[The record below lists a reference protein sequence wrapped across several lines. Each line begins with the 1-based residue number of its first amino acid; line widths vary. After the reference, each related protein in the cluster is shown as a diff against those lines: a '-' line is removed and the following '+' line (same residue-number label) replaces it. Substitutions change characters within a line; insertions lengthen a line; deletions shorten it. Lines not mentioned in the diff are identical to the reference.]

1 MGDAQGGVAHLASLL
16 TEDGAQEA
24 LLGGQLGLALRGD
37 LTDEDVT
44 GGDLGADADDAALVQ
59 VSEGFLGDVGD
70 VAGDLFLTE
79 LGLAGVDLVF
89 LDVDRGEDVLFH
101 DATAQDDGVLVV
113 EAFPRHVGDEE
124 VLAERDLTVGGGGAV
139 GQDVA
144 DLDAVA
150 LVHDNA
156 LVGAVTG
163 VGALELLEAVGV
175 AAALVRGDDDQ
186 VRGDLGDDAGV
197 RGEDHFAGV
206 VRGAQLHA
214 GADQRGFRG
223 EQRHGLTLH
232 VRAHEGSVSVVVLQ
246 EGNERRG
253 DGHHLA
259 RGDVHVVDA
268 IAGDQGRVFAGDTAQ
283 DVVFGEGAVG
293 LEGRRGLGDEVAL
306 LVVRGEVADFVGDL
320 AVLDDAVGRL
330 DEAEGVDAR
339 EGRER
344 ADEADVRA
352 FRGLDRAHAAVVR
365 GVDVSNFHAGAV
377 TGQAAGAQGRQ
388 AALVGQAGQRVVLVH
403 ELRELGGSEELLDRG
418 HDGADVDQRLGRDRV
433 RLLGGHALA
442 HGAFH
447 AGEAGADLTLD
458 ELADGADATVGEV
471 VDVVDL
477 DADLDGLTTAGAG
490 EGLVALVEGEEVL
503 DGGDDVLEGEG
514 RGLGVGF
521 DGQLL
526 VDLVAADL
534 GQVVATRVE
543 VEVVE
548 QRLGGV
554 DVRGL
559 AGAQLAV
566 DVEQGLF
573 LRADGV
579 LLEGFKQDRV
589 RGEGVANLGLGHA
602 DGLEEVGDRLLTLAV
617 DAHADGV
624 ALVDLELEPRAAR
637 GDDLRAEGFLVGRA
651 VRELLEVHAGGTH
664 ELGDDDALG
673 AVDNEGTAWGHEREV
688 AHEHGL
694 GLDFAGFVVHELGG
708 HVHGCGVRVVL
719 RLGFLHG
726 VLGGFEAV
734 VVERQAHGACDV
746 LDGGNL
752 VEDFFEAGDVGDV
765 ISAGCLSGFD
775 AGLPRVVT
783 QQPVEA
789 FDLQAQQIGGLEGF
803 TKLGERDAV
812 LGLFGGAVGSQRGS
826 FPA

>member
-1 MGDAQGGVAHLASLL
+1 M
-16 TEDGAQEA
+16 
-24 LLGGQLGLALRGD
+24 
-37 LTDEDVT
+37 
-44 GGDLGADADDAALVQ
+44 
-59 VSEGFLGDVGD
+59 
-70 VAGDLFLTE
+70 
-79 LGLAGVDLVF
+79 
-89 LDVDRGEDVLFH
+89 
-101 DATAQDDGVLVV
+101 
-113 EAFPRHVGDEE
+113 
-124 VLAERDLTVGGGGAV
+124 
-139 GQDVA
+139 
-144 DLDAVA
+144 
-150 LVHDNA
+150 
-156 LVGAVTG
+156 
-163 VGALELLEAVGV
+163 
-175 AAALVRGDDDQ
+175 
-186 VRGDLGDDAGV
+186 
-197 RGEDHFAGV
+197 
-206 VRGAQLHA
+206 
-214 GADQRGFRG
+214 
-223 EQRHGLTLH
+223 
-232 VRAHEGSVSVVVLQ
+232 
-246 EGNERRG
+246 
-253 DGHHLA
+253 
-259 RGDVHVVDA
+259 
-268 IAGDQGRVFAGDTAQ
+268 
-283 DVVFGEGAVG
+283 
-293 LEGRRGLGDEVAL
+293 
-306 LVVRGEVADFVGDL
+306 
-320 AVLDDAVGRL
+320 
-330 DEAEGVDAR
+330 
-339 EGRER
+339 
-344 ADEADVRA
+344 
-352 FRGLDRAHAAVVR
+352 R
-365 GVDVSNFHAGAV
+365 GVDVSNFHARAV
-377 TGQAAGAQGRQ
+377 TGQTAGAQGRQ
-388 AALVGQAGQRVVLVH
+388 TALVGQSGERVVLVH

-442 HGAFH
+442 HGALH
-447 AGEAGADLTLD
+447 AGEAGADLALD

-477 DADLDGLTTAGAG
+477 NADLDGLAIAGAG
-490 EGLVALVEGEEVL
+490 EGLVALVQGEEVL
-503 DGGDDVLEGEG
+503 DGRDDVLEGQG

-534 GQVVATRVE
+534 CQVVATRVE

-573 LRADGV
+573 LRGDRV
-579 LLEGFKQDRV
+579 LLEGLEEDGV
-589 RGEGVANLGLGHA
+589 GGEGVANLGFGHA
-602 DGLEEVGDRLLTLAV
+602 DGLEEVGHRLLTLAV

-624 ALVDLELEPRAAR
+624 ALVDLELEPCATG

-664 ELGDDDALG
+664 ELGDDDTLG
-673 AVDNEGTAWGHEREV
+673 AVDDEGTAGGHEREV

-694 GLDFAGFVVHELGG
+694 GLDFAGLVVHELGG
-708 HVHGCGVRVVL
+708 HVHRCGVRVVL

-746 LDGGNL
+746 LNGGNL

-765 ISAGCLSGFD
+765 TSAGCLCGFD
-775 AGLPRVVT
+775 AGLPRVVA

>member
-1 MGDAQGGVAHLASLL
+1 M
-16 TEDGAQEA
+16 
-24 LLGGQLGLALRGD
+24 
-37 LTDEDVT
+37 
-44 GGDLGADADDAALVQ
+44 
-59 VSEGFLGDVGD
+59 
-70 VAGDLFLTE
+70 
-79 LGLAGVDLVF
+79 
-89 LDVDRGEDVLFH
+89 DRGEDVLFH

-139 GQDVA
+139 SQDVA

-206 VRGAQLHA
+206 VRGAHLHA

-232 VRAHEGSVSVVVLQ
+232 VRAHEGSVRVVVLE

-253 DGHHLA
+253 DGHHLTC
-259 RGDVHVVDA
+259 GHVHVVDA
-268 IAGDQGRVFAGDTAQ
+268 IAGDQGRVFTGDTAQ
-283 DVVFGEGAVG
+283 DVVLGEGAVG

-306 LVVRGEVADFVGDL
+306 LVVRGKVADFVGDL
-320 AVLDDAVGRL
+320 AVRDDAVRRL
-330 DEAEGVDAR
+330 NEAEGVDAR

-352 FRGLDRAHAAVVR
+352 FRGLDRAHTTVVR
-365 GVDVSNFHAGAV
+365 GVDVSNFHARAV
-377 TGQAAGAQGRQ
+377 TRQTAGAQGRQ
-388 AALVGQAGQRVVLVH
+388 TALVGQAGQRVVLVH
-403 ELRELGGSEELLDRG
+403 ELRELGSSEELLDRG

-442 HGAFH
+442 HGALH

-458 ELADGADATVGEV
+458 ELADGADTTVGEV

-477 DADLDGLTTAGAG
+477 NADLDGLAASGAR
-490 EGLVALVEGEEVL
+490 EGLVALVQGEEVL
-503 DGGDDVLEGEG
+503 DGGDDVLEGQG

-534 GQVVATRVE
+534 GEVVATRVE

-548 QRLGGV
+548 QGLGGV

-573 LRADGV
+573 LRGDGV
-579 LLEGFKQDRV
+579 LLEGLEEDRV
-589 RGEGVANLGLGHA
+589 VGEGLANLGFGHA
-602 DGLEEVGDRLLTLAV
+602 DGLEEVGHRLLTLAV

-624 ALVDLELEPRAAR
+624 TLVDLELEPCATG
-637 GDDLRAEGFLVGRA
+637 GDDLRAEGLLVRRA

-664 ELGDDDALG
+664 ELGDDDTLG
-673 AVDNEGTAWGHEREV
+673 AVDDEGTAGGHEREV

-694 GLDFAGFVVHELGG
+694 GLDFAGLVVHELGG

-746 LDGGNL
+746 LNGGNL
-752 VEDFFEAGDVGDV
+752 VEDFFEAGDVRDV
-765 ISAGCLSGFD
+765 VTAGCLSGFD

-803 TKLGERDAV
+803 TKLGE
-812 LGLFGGAVGSQRGS
+812 
-826 FPA
+826 

>member
-1 MGDAQGGVAHLASLL
+1 M
-16 TEDGAQEA
+16 
-24 LLGGQLGLALRGD
+24 
-37 LTDEDVT
+37 
-44 GGDLGADADDAALVQ
+44 
-59 VSEGFLGDVGD
+59 
-70 VAGDLFLTE
+70 
-79 LGLAGVDLVF
+79 
-89 LDVDRGEDVLFH
+89 
-101 DATAQDDGVLVV
+101 
-113 EAFPRHVGDEE
+113 
-124 VLAERDLTVGGGGAV
+124 
-139 GQDVA
+139 
-144 DLDAVA
+144 
-150 LVHDNA
+150 
-156 LVGAVTG
+156 
-163 VGALELLEAVGV
+163 
-175 AAALVRGDDDQ
+175 
-186 VRGDLGDDAGV
+186 
-197 RGEDHFAGV
+197 
-206 VRGAQLHA
+206 RGAQLHA

-232 VRAHEGSVSVVVLQ
+232 VRAHEGSVRVVVLQ

-253 DGHHLA
+253 DGHHLTC
-259 RGDVHVVDA
+259 GHVHVVDA

-283 DVVFGEGAVG
+283 DVVLGEGAVRRQ
-293 LEGRRGLGDEVAL
+293 GRRGLGDEVAL
-306 LVVRGEVADFVGDL
+306 LVVRGEVADFVGNL

-330 DEAEGVDAR
+330 NEAEGVDAR

-365 GVDVSNFHAGAV
+365 GVDVSNFHARAV
-377 TGQAAGAQGRQ
+377 TGQTAGAQGRQ
-388 AALVGQAGQRVVLVH
+388 TALVGQAGQRVVLVH

-442 HGAFH
+442 HGALH
-447 AGEAGADLTLD
+447 AGEAGADLALD
-458 ELADGADATVGEV
+458 ELADGADAAVGEV

-477 DADLDGLTTAGAG
+477 NADLDGLAASGAR
-490 EGLVALVEGEEVL
+490 EGLVALVQGEEVL
-503 DGGDDVLEGEG
+503 DGRDDVLEGQG

-573 LRADGV
+573 LRRDGV
-579 LLEGFKQDRV
+579 LLEGFEEDRV
-589 RGEGVANLGLGHA
+589 VGEGVANLRFGHA
-602 DGLEEVGDRLLTLAV
+602 DGLEEVGHRLLTLAV
-617 DAHADGV
+617 DAHANGV
-624 ALVDLELEPRAAR
+624 ALVDLELEPCATR
-637 GDDLRAEGFLVGRA
+637 GDDLRAEGFLVRRT
-651 VRELLEVHAGGTH
+651 VRELLEVHAGGAH
-664 ELGDDDALG
+664 ELGDNDTLG
-673 AVDNEGTAWGHEREV
+673 AVDDEGTAGGHEREV

-694 GLDFAGFVVHELGG
+694 GLNFAGLVVHELGG

-734 VVERQAHGACDV
+734 VVERQAHGACNV
-746 LDGGNL
+746 LNGGNL
-752 VEDFFEAGDVGDV
+752 VEDFFEAGDVGDIV
-765 ISAGCLSGFD
+765 TAGCLSGFD

-783 QQPVEA
+783 QQPIEA
-789 FDLQAQQIGGLEGF
+789 FDLQAQQIGGLERF
-803 TKLGERDAV
+803 TKLSE
-812 LGLFGGAVGSQRGS
+812 
-826 FPA
+826 